1 MTHSQ
6 NKGKNGERE
15 AARFLN
21 SLGFTAVRA
30 CQLGVT
36 DGRDVIVKDLPNV
49 YLEVK
54 RVEGLDLG
62 TEQLI
67 DAWDQAVH
75 KAWMNNKSNENAK
88 ACSAVM
94 WRPSRKTWR
103 LTFMDDK
110 CGLVTVFRDQD
121 IKANLVML
129 NGGGK

>member
-15 AARFLN
+15 AAKYLN

-62 TEQLI
+62 TKQLM
-67 DAWDQAVH
+67 DALLQAEKKTCGV
-75 KAWMNNKSNENAK
+75 ARGGDVPWGPF
-88 ACSAVM
+88 AVL
-94 WRPSRKTWR
+94 WRPSRKDWR
-103 LTFMDDK
+103 MTFYDDK

-129 NGGGK
+129 NGGSK

>member
-15 AARFLN
+15 AAKYLN
-21 SLGFTAVRA
+21 SLGFNAVRA

-62 TEQLI
+62 TKQLQ
-67 DAWDQAVH
+67 DAYTQARD
-75 KAWMNNKSNENAK
+75 KCPDAGASEAWP
-88 ACSAVM
+88 CGVL
-94 WRPSRKTWR
+94 WRPNGSRAWR
-103 LTFMDDK
+103 FTFYDDK
-110 CGLVTVFRDQD
+110 CGLVTVFRDCD

>member
-15 AARFLN
+15 AAKYLN
-21 SLGFTAVRA
+21 SLGFTAVRS

-62 TEQLI
+62 TKQLMDAYEQS
-67 DAWDQAVH
+67 AA
-75 KAWMNNKSNENAK
+75 KCPGNNPGKEWPSG
-88 ACSAVM
+88 VL
-94 WRPSRKTWR
+94 WRPNGKRAWR
-103 LTFMDDK
+103 FTFYDDK
-110 CGLVTVFRDQD
+110 CGLVTVFRDCD

>member
-15 AARFLN
+15 AAKFLN
-21 SLGFTAVRA
+21 SLGFNAVRA

-62 TEQLI
+62 TKQLW
-67 DAWDQAVH
+67 DAWIQAGD
-75 KAWMNNKSNENAK
+75 KANAANKSA
-88 ACSAVM
+88 ACAGVM
-94 WRPSRKTWR
+94 WRPNGKRAWR
-103 LTFMDDK
+103 LTFLDDK
-110 CGLVTVFRDQD
+110 CGIVTVFRDCD

>member
-15 AARFLN
+15 AAKYIT
-21 SLGFTAVRA
+21 SLGFDAVRS
-30 CQLGVT
+30 QGLGVE
-36 DGRDVIVKDLPNV
+36 DGRDVIIRDLPNV

-62 TEQLI
+62 TKQLE
-67 DAWDQAVH
+67 DAWKQA
-75 KAWMNNKSNENAK
+75 AAK
-88 ACSAVM
+88 AIAASTGVVGGSGVI
-94 WRPSRKTWR
+94 WRPSRKDWR
-103 LTFMDDK
+103 LTFMDK
-110 CGLVTVFRDQD
+110 KIGLVTVFRDQD

>member
-1 MTHSQ
+1 MTNSQ

-15 AARFLN
+15 AAKYLN
-21 SLGFTAVRA
+21 SLGFNAVRA

-62 TEQLI
+62 TKQLQ
-67 DAWDQAVH
+67 DAWKQAVDKLPH
-75 KAWMNNKSNENAK
+75 LPNGQWP
-88 ACSAVM
+88 CGVL
-94 WRPSRKTWR
+94 WRPNGKRAWR
-103 LTFMDDK
+103 LTFVDDK